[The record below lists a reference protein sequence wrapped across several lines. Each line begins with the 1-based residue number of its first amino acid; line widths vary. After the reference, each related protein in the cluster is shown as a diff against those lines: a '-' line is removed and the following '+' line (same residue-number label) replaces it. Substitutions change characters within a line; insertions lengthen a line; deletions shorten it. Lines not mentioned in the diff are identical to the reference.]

1 MVSLT
6 TLADEDFVWHR
17 QEGPSHPSFSSRPT
31 NLGPA
36 MPNPALHRDLF
47 VLGGLSPFQ
56 AHFYKK
62 CV

>member
-1 MVSLT
+1 MVRLT
-6 TLADEDFVWHR
+6 VLSDDGFIVA
-17 QEGPSHPSFSSRPT
+17 QEGPSHVSASPT

-47 VLGGLSPFQ
+47 VLGGLGPFQ
-56 AHFYKK
+56 TDFYKK